1 MKYEK
6 AMVSIINLGNE
17 DILTC
22 SGQFTGCNVTTQS
35 NGFMGLLGFFSN
47 MFKPYQPPKTNYTGG
62 NHSGWG
68 NGWGGGWG
76 KHW

>member
-22 SGQFTGCNVTTQS
+22 SGQIGCVPQQQNYMS
-35 NGFMGLLGFFSN
+35 FFAMLN
-47 MFKPYQPPKTNYTGG
+47 PMNWFKQYQPQQQHKPTYTGY
-62 NHSGWG
+62 H

-76 KHW
+76 RPW